1 MYIQMNALLLPFL
14 FNSIHSMSVMS
25 YILEIDEGWLLFP
38 PSLSYWPVSCDD
50 SHYSLDIP
58 LVHTPSNAKFI
69 EFNPW
74 IPCTLPV
81 WSLDPITIKPALCG
95 ANDSVVTPQ
104 ILYDM

>member
-1 MYIQMNALLLPFL
+1 MYALLLPFL
-14 FNSIHSMSVMS
+14 FNSIHSMSVCLTYLRKMKDDFGFLQACLTGL
-25 YILEIDEGWLLFP
+25 Y
-38 PSLSYWPVSCDD
+38 PVMI
-50 SHYSLDIP
+50 HTIVY
-58 LVHTPSNAKFI
+58 TPSNAKFI